1 MLLYLI
7 PRLLTI
13 LLRGGVLGLW
23 GTYQG
28 KPGWYQA
35 KEMIFRTISWFV
47 PIEYHTRPSLII
59 NNPIIN
65 DYWFYISSHILSYFS
80 FKKIQSG
87 KNVVKLS
94 ILIWMQIIFMT
105 FMIKTAPIYWSII
118 WMAEKILSGHWFSM
132 KIRLEARLNL
142 SNLQVYFWRKLE
154 VTYRRFLRACRRRLL
169 YVPVN
174 PARYLPI
181 LRCCCCSDEAS
192 KLVAP
197 CQTIEGC
204 WEFDYRTHQDH

>member
-1 MLLYLI
+1 
-7 PRLLTI
+7 
-13 LLRGGVLGLW
+13 
-23 GTYQG
+23 
-28 KPGWYQA
+28 
-35 KEMIFRTISWFV
+35 MIIDFIYV
-47 PIEYHTRPSLII
+47 HI
-59 NNPIIN
+59 
-65 DYWFYISSHILSYFS
+65 FYHILD
-80 FKKIQSG
+80 FKKKFNQEKMEWSFQFWSEC
-87 KNVVKLS
+87 KLFVK
-94 ILIWMQIIFMT
+94 T
-105 FMIKTAPIYWSII
+105 FMIKTAPILVNHLNGS
-118 WMAEKILSGHWFSM
+118 EKILSGHWFSM

-169 YVPVN
+169 YAPVN